1 MVYNTPMTAF
11 KDDIEGAKARVEAWW
26 KGSVLDRP
34 AIIVSAPRAPRY
46 EVPVPKAATLD
57 EFWTK
62 PEVVIPRLEN
72 AMATTWYGGESMPIM
87 YPVSTNLVAITCKF
101 LGAENIYIDDHTT
114 WSKPFLTSLK
124 DRPPLRFDPENEWWK
139 KTLALMD
146 TAADRIQAG
155 GLEIFM
161 GNPDLNGPTEIL
173 SDIRG
178 AQELALDFYDERD
191 AIAPAIREVQDAW
204 YEFWNRT
211 RAISGRFGGSFTWM
225 GIWSPVPA
233 VDLQSDV
240 SCLISKEQFD
250 SVFLDFIREQ
260 TERIERTVYHLDG
273 PGAIR
278 HLDSL
283 LALEKLSAIQWVQG
297 AGAGPMSD
305 WIELLRRI
313 RDGGKPVQAYCE
325 PQEVETI
332 LKALG
337 GEGVLL
343 NTTCSC
349 VEEGERLLEN
359 ASIWAGMR

>member
-1 MVYNTPMTAF
+1 MIVF
-11 KDDIEGAKARVEAWW
+11 KDDMESAKARVEAWW

-34 AIIVSAPRAPRY
+34 AIMVSAPMAPRY
-46 EVPVPKAATLD
+46 SVPMPKAASLD
-57 EFWTK
+57 TFWTE
-62 PEVVIPRLEN
+62 PAVVIPRLEN
-72 AMATTWYGGESMPIM
+72 GMAATWYGGEAMPVM
-87 YPVSTNLVAITCKF
+87 YPVSTNLVAITCKY
-101 LGAENIYIDDHTT
+101 LGAENIYIDDYTT
-114 WSKPFLTSLK
+114 WSKPFLNSLT
-124 DRPPLRFDPENEWWK
+124 DRPPLHFDPENEWWK
-139 KTLALMD
+139 KTLALMN
-146 TAADRIQAG
+146 AAATRIEKG
-155 GLEIFM
+155 GLGIFM

-173 SDIRG
+173 SDVRG
-178 AQELALDFYDERD
+178 AQELALDFYDERE

-204 YEFWNRT
+204 YEYWNRT
-211 RAISGRFGGSFTWM
+211 REISGRFGGSFCWM
-225 GIWSPVPA
+225 GIWSPVPT

-260 TERIERTVYHLDG
+260 TERIQRTVYHLDG

-313 RDGGKPVQAYCE
+313 RDGGKPVYAYCE
-325 PQEVETI
+325 PQEVEPI

-343 NTTCSC
+343 NTSCSS

-359 ASIWAGMR
+359 AASWAGMR